1 MVCLSECVLYCGGG
15 GICPFQALKELGGE
29 EEVDENNGIKENH
42 SFDARML
49 TTSNEITYHLLDVAF
64 LFKRHMKIKSMNDVE
79 SQSKELDEELSG
91 VDMDKIINEYNG
103 TKCAKSEEE
112 EEGTE

>member
-1 MVCLSECVLYCGGG
+1 
-15 GICPFQALKELGGE
+15 
-29 EEVDENNGIKENH
+29 
-42 SFDARML
+42 
-49 TTSNEITYHLLDVAF
+49 
-64 LFKRHMKIKSMNDVE
+64 MKIKSMKDVE